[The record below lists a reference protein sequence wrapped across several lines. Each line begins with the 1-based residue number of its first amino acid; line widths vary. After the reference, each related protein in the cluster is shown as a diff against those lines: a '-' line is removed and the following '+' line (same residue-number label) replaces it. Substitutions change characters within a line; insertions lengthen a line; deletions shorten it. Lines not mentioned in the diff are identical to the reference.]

1 MNLNRRDFLKLSGV
15 SAAGAAVLLFAQE
28 KDALAK
34 DIRESRI
41 AKAKEVPSVCPHCS
55 VGCGMIA
62 YVKEGQLLQL
72 EGNPD
77 SPISEGSLCPK
88 GAASMQFAYEGVGK
102 PNPLRELKAK
112 IRKPGADKWE
122 EITVE
127 EALDKIALRVKETR
141 DKTFVEKNQAG
152 LTVNRT
158 EGLAHI
164 GSACVDNEEC
174 YLITKLMRSLGV
186 VYLEHHARI

>member
-1 MNLNRRDFLKLSGV
+1 MNLKRREFLKLTGV
-15 SAAGAAVLLFAQE
+15 SAASAAVLLFGE
-28 KDALAK
+28 EREALAK
-34 DIRESRI
+34 DLKASRI
-41 AKAKEVPSVCPHCS
+41 TTAKEVPSVCPHCS

-88 GAASMQFAYEGVGK
+88 GAAAMQFAYEGVGK

-112 IRKPGADKWE
+112 IRKPGSDRWE
-122 EITVE
+122 EISVD

-141 DKTFVEKNQAG
+141 DKSFVERNQKG
-152 LTVNRT
+152 LTVNRC

-164 GSACVDNEEC
+164 GSACIDNEEA